1 MRRVT
6 ATNALTAA
14 TILAGFAVAAA
25 AATGHEQAEGI
36 ALGVAVAMGALLI
49 RFVARDLNRA
59 SQRHLTSLNA
69 VELRLDSVADRVT
82 RSKRKLDRRIEI
94 LDARVARESSKMTLR
109 ILGDINAARVEQ
121 VADSDN

>member
-25 AATGHEQAEGI
+25 AAAGHEQAEGI

-121 VADSDN
+121 VVDRDN